1 MEFPGGLSAVLKL
14 VHVLLSK
21 LSYNLFPKL
30 KHPRSPSPSFTLPHM
45 SIWIK
50 PFASWMTAG
59 QSQSPSYTF
68 TLQGLF
74 SLLSHTPEVSLSP
87 PTPNSFSLHPI
98 PVHPPS
104 ISFPRNV
111 FFAKLPRERELLL
124 AVLVFAPGK
133 CIWETGAGERMEEH
147 QVPWPFNS
155 RYGSREW

>member
-30 KHPRSPSPSFTLPHM
+30 KHPRSPSPSFTLPRM

-87 PTPNSFSLHPI
+87 PHPQFFLSS
-98 PVHPPS
+98 PHPSSSS
-104 ISFPRNV
+104 IYF
-111 FFAKLPRERELLL
+111 LPKEC
-124 AVLVFAPGK
+124 VLCKASQGK
-133 CIWETGAGERMEEH
+133 RTALSCACLCSWEVYMGNWG
-147 QVPWPFNS
+147 W
-155 RYGSREW
+155 